1 MGEGKEGRERE
12 REEEGGRVGE
22 VDCVRQYGPITCE
35 EVMLYR
41 RLTKT
46 QTQRRRD
53 EERMKSDADQCTA
66 DTVTE

>member
-12 REEEGGRVGE
+12 REEERGRVGE
-22 VDCVRQYGPITCE
+22 VDCVRQYEPRTCE

-46 QTQRRRD
+46 QTQSRRD
-53 EERMKSDADQCTA
+53 EERMKCDADQCTA
-66 DTVTE
+66 DTE

>member
-22 VDCVRQYGPITCE
+22 VDCVRQYEPRTCE

-53 EERMKSDADQCTA
+53 EERMKCDADQCTA